1 MSQII
6 EEQDSQDD
14 TAAEWRY
21 NAKQRAR
28 LKACLSDIASEV
40 TTALNEAGIAI
51 SVFFTIPSS
60 GPLLTFATPLD
71 PDDATWATVS
81 EIVVQIVCRAT
92 GVDNLIG
99 EEAVCAA
106 AGVTMAAADL
116 LDDSDATKANY

>member
-40 TTALNEAGIAI
+40 TTALNDAGIVMA
-51 SVFFTIPSS
+51 VFFTVPSS
-60 GPLLTFATPLD
+60 GPLMTFATPTD
-71 PDDATWATVS
+71 PDDATWNRVR
-81 EIVVQIVCRAT
+81 EIVIPIVCRT
-92 GVDNLIG
+92 FGVDELVCQ
-99 EEAVCAA
+99 EAPCAA

-116 LDDSDATKANY
+116 LEDSDTASVDW